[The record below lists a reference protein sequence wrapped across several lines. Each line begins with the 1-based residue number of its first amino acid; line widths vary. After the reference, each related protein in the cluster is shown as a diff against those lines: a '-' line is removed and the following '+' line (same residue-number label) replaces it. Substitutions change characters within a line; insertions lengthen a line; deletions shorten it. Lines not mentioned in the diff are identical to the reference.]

1 MYQRHTAAYS
11 ERDGVAVHIQ
21 MHFKHFACMCVSLTQ
36 QFMPKVRR
44 THNIRNGASA
54 IAYQFS
60 FHFALLWLFF
70 ILIYVTNI
78 IAVSRKA
85 EGERQRQRQSA
96 IYLNQLEDD
105 VNDANERETNRFAIF
120 INCVHN
126 INSNN

>member
-1 MYQRHTAAYS
+1 
-11 ERDGVAVHIQ
+11 
-21 MHFKHFACMCVSLTQ
+21 
-36 QFMPKVRR
+36 MPKVRR

-60 FHFALLWLFF
+60 FHFSLLWLFF